1 MYKSMGEKKYH
12 LTKEGLERIRED
24 YEKLKRARQSR
35 IGGREDTPAVLH
47 SEELNPEFVQFQ
59 EDMSFI
65 EEQMAKLEAVLKNA
79 EPIRPAKGRVDVGTM
94 VTVSVDGQDDQLA
107 IVEALEANPAIGW
120 ISKDSP
126 VGKALLGN
134 KEGDEVTISSP
145 IKTVYKIKKIAHFTS

>member
-1 MYKSMGEKKYH
+1 MSEKKYH
-12 LTKEGLERIRED
+12 LTKEGLKRIRED

-35 IGGREDTPAVLH
+35 IGGREDAPVVLH

-59 EDMSFI
+59 EDINFM
-65 EEQMAKLEAVLKNA
+65 EEQMAKLEEVLKNA
-79 EPIRPAKGRVDVGTM
+79 KPISPAKGRVDVGTM

-107 IVEALEANPAIGW
+107 IVETLEANPAIGW

-145 IKTVYKIKKIAHFTS
+145 IKTVYKIKKIDHFIS